1 MMRKGIDGDDDD
13 GNDDDGD
20 DDDDDVDA
28 DDEDDDDEDDD
39 DDGDGDNDNDDV
51 DDAVVFDDDGG
62 ILFLMIY
69 IYSSLPVFLPGPAV
83 CLELCVAQSD
93 QN

>member
-13 GNDDDGD
+13 GDDDDDD

-28 DDEDDDDEDDD
+28 DDEDDDDEDD